1 MFSHDF
7 LFITSLQLLEL
18 FVGVE
23 DCFCEVL
30 VLALLLLAS

>member
-1 MFSHDF
+1 MDF
-7 LFITSLQLLEL
+7 EYTSLQLLEL

-23 DCFCEVL
+23 DCFCDVL